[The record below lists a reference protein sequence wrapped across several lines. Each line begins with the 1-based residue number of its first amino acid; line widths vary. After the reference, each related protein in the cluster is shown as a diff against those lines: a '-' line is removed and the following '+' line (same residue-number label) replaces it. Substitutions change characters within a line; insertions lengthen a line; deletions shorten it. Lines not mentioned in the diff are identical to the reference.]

1 MPPEPI
7 MPHSDPNGP
16 LADFA
21 LSSVLQQRILGFAGS
36 FASWFLYVP
45 ARILFDAGEGITS
58 RLRNRV
64 FLPEAVFLTHAHLDH
79 ISGLH
84 AFLSARNSM
93 RGDNNKPLTVYFPDG
108 AQAALQPLW
117 QYIDALLPEGSNR
130 PVWKPLQTG
139 DRIPA
144 RNWTVEAFATRHGVP
159 SLGYRI
165 LEARTRLKSEFE
177 RCLPD
182 EIRQLR
188 QSGTVVKE
196 NAEHVLFA
204 FTGDTGPGLDTALF
218 QKADV
223 LFHES
228 TFLNPADREGLLHS
242 TMAEAFDL
250 AAQADVR
257 QLVLYH
263 FSQRYTAAE
272 IRHAID
278 TLREASGF
286 KGQLA
291 CVAGFTEPPEWY

>member
-1 MPPEPI
+1 MTTPNNPLLDLAIPPALCQQI
-7 MPHSDPNGP
+7 M
-16 LADFA
+16 
-21 LSSVLQQRILGFAGS
+21 GFAGS
-36 FASWFLYVP
+36 FASWFLHVP
-45 ARILFDAGEGITS
+45 ARVLFDAGEGITS

-64 FLPEAVFLTHAHLDH
+64 FLPESVFLTHAHLDH

-84 AFLSARNSM
+84 SFLSARTSM
-93 RGDNNKPLTVYFPDG
+93 RGDNNKPLTIYFPEG
-108 AQAALQPLW
+108 AEAALQPLW
-117 QYIDALLPEGSNR
+117 QYIDTLLHEGSHR
-130 PVWKPLQTG
+130 PDWRPMKAG

-165 LEARTRLKSEFE
+165 LEPRTRLKSEFE

-196 NAEHVLFA
+196 DVEHVLFA

-223 LFHES
+223 LLHES

-278 TLREASGF
+278 ALREPSGF

-291 CVAGFTEPPEWY
+291 CVAGFTDPPEWY